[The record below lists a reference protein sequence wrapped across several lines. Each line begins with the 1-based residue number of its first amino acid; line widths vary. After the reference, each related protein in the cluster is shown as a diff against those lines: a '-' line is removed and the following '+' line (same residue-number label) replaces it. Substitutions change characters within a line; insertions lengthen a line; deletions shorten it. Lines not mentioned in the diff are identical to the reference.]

1 MTALQLSL
9 LILTLIAIAAVG
21 FVSYKRNE
29 APRERKAPRVDGD
42 EEQLDLLGSGSAAGR
57 FDEFGVSEP
66 RRAGTARE
74 EPAIPPAPE
83 ADPGTQAPPAAEPRP
98 ASKEEC
104 IVSLFVL
111 QREGEAI
118 AGETIHRQLHALG
131 LEPGE
136 RLTYERRVG
145 GQTWFH
151 VANMRKPGHLDPGE
165 ADRFET
171 PGLSLFAL
179 LDTADDPVAT
189 FDDLLSTASRLAE
202 SLDAVVL
209 DDQRRPL
216 EADGAERLRAEVLDW
231 HNRQA

>member
-1 MTALQLSL
+1 M
-9 LILTLIAIAAVG
+9 
-21 FVSYKRNE
+21 
-29 APRERKAPRVDGD
+29 
-42 EEQLDLLGSGSAAGR
+42 
-57 FDEFGVSEP
+57 
-66 RRAGTARE
+66 
-74 EPAIPPAPE
+74 
-83 ADPGTQAPPAAEPRP
+83 
-98 ASKEEC
+98 
-104 IVSLFVL
+104 SLFVL

-118 AGETIHRQLHALG
+118 AGEIIHRQLHALG